1 MSRVSRVFF
10 IPYGVIAAGTLLF
23 QFYIRWQQCSG
34 PGDCILSLVKGV
46 VWSLI
51 WPAYWPV
58 YLSGL

>member
-1 MSRVSRVFF
+1 MNRILRPIF
-10 IPYGVIAAGTLLF
+10 ISYGVIAAGTLLF

-34 PGDCILSLVKGV
+34 MGDCILSSAKAV